1 MEFIYG
7 VFSLCVILNNRLYDF
22 GELLRLVKLGF
33 LICRKVIINVTLLIY
48 PVG

>member
-1 MEFIYG
+1 MEFL
-7 VFSLCVILNNRLYDF
+7 VFVLPETKNYDF

-48 PVG
+48 PTG